1 MELVNGDVKEN
12 RITLIRTVVVFL
24 TEGFQHNLVIA
35 GYDLAGNV
43 DLHIDGFGI
52 VAVKFRQSCAWN
64 FDVPQQLCPVAIG
77 N

>member
-12 RITLIRTVVVFL
+12 GITLIRTVVVLL
-24 TEGFQHNLVIA
+24 TEGFQHNLVTTR
-35 GYDLAGNV
+35 YDLPGDV

-52 VAVKFRQSCAWN
+52 VTVKFRQSCTWD
-64 FDVPQQLCPVAIG
+64 FDVPQQLRSVAIG